1 MKIKSVELVK
11 TIYSKK
17 ERYPE
22 PLNGE
27 FVFVGRSNVGKS
39 TLLNTLTERN
49 IAKTSKKPGKT
60 ASVNFYKI
68 NDLLYFVDLPGYGFA
83 KVSEKER
90 LRWKKIIEFYFES
103 RFWNIKMIFLLVD
116 GRHELQKN
124 DEMMIDWLKEMD
136 LPFSIVLTKI
146 DKLKMSEKSKM
157 IRYYR
162 NLFGE
167 NYIVIPYSA
176 VTKEGISEILKL
188 VEDLGGAKV

>member
-1 MKIKSVELVK
+1 MELVK

-17 ERYPE
+17 DKFPV

-39 TLLNTLTERN
+39 TLLNTLTGTN
-49 IAKTSKKPGKT
+49 IAKISKKPGKT

-68 NDLLYFVDLPGYGFA
+68 NNLFYFVDLPGYGFA

-90 LRWKKIIEFYFES
+90 IRWKQIIEMYFES
-103 RFWNIKMIFLLVD
+103 RFWNIKIVFLLID

-124 DEMMIDWLKEMD
+124 DEQMINWLKD
-136 LPFSIVLTKI
+136 LDLQFSIILTKI

-157 IRYYR
+157 ISYYKR
-162 NLFGE
+162 LFGE
-167 NYIVIPYSA
+167 NYIIIPYSA
-176 VTKEGISEILKL
+176 ITKEGVNEILNL
-188 VEDLGGAKV
+188 VEVLGGAKN

>member
-1 MKIKSVELVK
+1 MVK